1 MQTTQLSKLVVAV
14 AISLS
19 SWQVAATCSTDFT
32 PIHQIQGDGAQSP
45 LTGKTLTTQGVVL
58 GTMYPGSKQP
68 ALLIQSL
75 KSDNNPATSEA
86 LMIADNQLATLY
98 KAGQLVQL
106 TGTVRELSQ
115 MTALTNISASA
126 VCAEQ
131 QPLPKQQLQLPV
143 KQLTDWE
150 ALEGQYL
157 VFPQNLM
164 VNDSYPLA
172 RYGEILLADR
182 RLMVATEVKK
192 PGAEAQAFEQQQ
204 QLHEIWL
211 DDHSTRQNPEPIP
224 FPTGGLSAEK
234 TVRVGDEVRGVEGF
248 LVQTKAGYRLL
259 PTKAP
264 EFASTNPRNNTPKAK
279 PDGALRVGSF
289 NVLNFFTGAGQTPQF
304 PTKRGASNAEEL
316 VRQQG
321 KMIAALSAMDADII
335 GLLEVENNGYGAE
348 GALATIVRL
357 LNEKLGSKVFA
368 FVETAEKPG
377 TDQIKVALIYRIAS
391 VKPVGQ
397 TAINLTGPFVRGSR
411 APLAQSFLHQ
421 GSGTELTVSVNHF
434 KSKGSCPK
442 LPGADN
448 DNNDGQSCWNAA
460 RVIAAKTLAS
470 WLATQPTGQKTSH
483 QLVIGDLNAYRMED
497 PITALEQSGWQ
508 HLPGATLDKNGA
520 VHWSYVF
527 KGRSGS
533 LDHALASKTLADKL
547 VQFEHWHI
555 NADEPAVLDYNTE
568 HKSKAQLKNLYAPT
582 PFRSS
587 DHDPLVMDFKF

>member
-1 MQTTQLSKLVVAV
+1 MHAPKLSKLVFAVAV
-14 AISLS
+14 GFI
-19 SWQVAATCSTDFT
+19 SWQAAAACQSDFT
-32 PIHQIQGDGAQSP
+32 PISTIQGSGAQSS

-58 GTMYPGSKQP
+58 GTIYPGSKHP

-75 KSDNNPATSEA
+75 TSDDNPATSDA
-86 LMIADNQLATLY
+86 LMIADGQLAGLFQP
-98 KAGQLVQL
+98 GQLVQL
-106 TGTVRELSQ
+106 TGTVRELNQ
-115 MTALTNISASA
+115 MTALTNISASE

-131 QPLPKQQLQLPV
+131 QKVAQHQLKLPV
-143 KQLTDWE
+143 GQLTDWE

-157 VFPQNLM
+157 VLPQTLV

-211 DDHSTRQNPEPIP
+211 DDHSNRQNPEPIP
-224 FPTGGLSAEK
+224 YPTGGLSAEH

-264 EFASTNPRNNTPKAK
+264 TFVSANPRSPAPKAK
-279 PDGALRVGSF
+279 PEGALRIASF

-335 GLLEVENNGYGAE
+335 GLLEVENNGYADDS
-348 GALATIVRL
+348 ALATIVRL
-357 LNEKLGSKVFA
+357 LNEKLGSTVFA
-368 FVETAEKPG
+368 MVKTVEKPG
-377 TDQIKVALIYRIAS
+377 TDQIKVAMIYRIAA
-391 VKPVGQ
+391 VKPLGQ
-397 TAINLTGPFVRGSR
+397 AAMHLSGPFVRGSR
-411 APLAQSFLHQ
+411 VPLAQSFVHH
-421 GSGTELTVSVNHF
+421 GSNTELMVSVNHF

-460 RVIAAKTLAS
+460 RIQAATTLAS
-470 WLATQPTGQKTSH
+470 WLATQPTGQQSKK
-483 QLVIGDLNAYRMED
+483 QLVIGDLNAYRFED
-497 PITALEQSGWQ
+497 PIRTLEQAGWQ
-508 HLPGATLDKNGA
+508 HLPGQQLSNGEP
-520 VHWSYVF
+520 HWSFVF

-533 LDHALASKTLADKL
+533 LDHALATKDLAEKL

-568 HKSKAQLKNLYAPT
+568 HKSKQQLKNLYAPT

>member
-1 MQTTQLSKLVVAV
+1 MPSSLIHKLVLPFAL
-14 AISLS
+14 SLL
-19 SWQVAATCSTDFT
+19 SWQVAATCSSDFT
-32 PIHQIQGDGAQSP
+32 PVSQIQGDGAQSP
-45 LTGKTLTTQGVVL
+45 VAGKTLTTQGVVL
-58 GTMYPGSKQP
+58 GTIYPGSKQP

-75 KSDNNPATSEA
+75 QPDTQSGTSDA
-86 LMIADNQLATLY
+86 LMIADSQLAALY
-98 KAGQLVQL
+98 QPGQLIQV
-106 TGTVRELSQ
+106 TGTVREQNQ

-131 QPLPKQQLQLPV
+131 QPLPKLSLQLPV
-143 KQLTDWE
+143 QQLTDWE

-157 VFPQNLM
+157 LFPQTLL

-182 RLMVATEVKK
+182 RLMIATEVTQ
-192 PGAEAQAFEQQQ
+192 PGAAAQAFEQQQ

-211 DDHSTRQNPEPIP
+211 DDHSTRQNPAPIP

-234 TVRVGDEVRGVEGF
+234 TLRVGDEVRGIEGF

-264 EFASTNPRNNTPKAK
+264 QFSSANPRSNSPKAK
-279 PDGALRVGSF
+279 PTGALRVASF

-335 GLLEVENNGYGAE
+335 GLLEVENNGYGAD

-357 LNEKLGSKVFA
+357 LNEKLGSTAFA
-368 FVETAEKPG
+368 FVETTEKPG
-377 TDQIKVALIYRIAS
+377 TDHIKVALIYRIAS

-397 TAINLTGPFVRGSR
+397 TAVNLTGPFERGSR

-421 GSGTELTVSVNHF
+421 GSNTELTVSVNHF

-460 RVIAAKTLAS
+460 RVKAAKALAA
-470 WLATQPTGQKTSH
+470 WLATYPTGQQTSQ
-483 QLVIGDLNAYRMED
+483 QLVIGDLNAYRLED
-497 PITALEQSGWQ
+497 PVTTLEQAGWQ
-508 HLPGATLDKNGA
+508 HLPGAQQKTA
-520 VHWSYVF
+520 VAHWSYVY

-533 LDHALASKTLADKL
+533 LDHALASKTLAAKL

-568 HKSKAQLKNLYAPT
+568 HKSKAQQKNLYAPT

>member
-1 MQTTQLSKLVVAV
+1 MPAPLIQKLVLPFAL
-14 AISLS
+14 SLL
-19 SWQVAATCSTDFT
+19 SWQVAASCRTDFT
-32 PIHQIQGDGAQSP
+32 PVPQIQGDSSQSP
-45 LTGKTLTTQGVVL
+45 LLGTTLTTQGVVL
-58 GTMYPGSKQP
+58 GTIYPGSKQP
-68 ALLIQSL
+68 ALLIQNNQP
-75 KSDNNPATSEA
+75 DDNPATSEA
-86 LMIADNQLATLY
+86 LLIADSSLADLY
-98 KAGQLVQL
+98 QPGQLVQI

-126 VCAEQ
+126 ICAEQ
-131 QPLPKQQLQLPV
+131 QPVPKLQVQLPV
-143 KQLTDWE
+143 AQLTDWE

-157 VFPQNLM
+157 IFPQTLI

-192 PGAEAQAFEQQQ
+192 PGTAAQDFETQQQ
-204 QLHEIWL
+204 RHELWL

-224 FPTGGLSAEK
+224 YPSGGLSAKK
-234 TVRVGDEVRGVEGF
+234 TVRVGDEVRAVEGF

-264 EFASTNPRNNTPKAK
+264 QFTAANPRNHQPKAK
-279 PDGALRVGSF
+279 PAGALRIASF

-316 VRQQG
+316 VRQQA

-335 GLLEVENNGYGAE
+335 GLLEVENNGYGADS
-348 GALATIVRL
+348 ALATIVTL
-357 LNEKLGSKVFA
+357 LNQQLGADTFA
-368 FVETAEKPG
+368 FVQTAEKPG
-377 TDQIKVALIYRIAS
+377 TDQIKVALIYRTAA
-391 VKPVGQ
+391 VKQIGQ
-397 TAINLTGPFVRGSR
+397 PMLNVSGPFARGSR
-411 APLAQSFLHQ
+411 APLVQSFLHQ
-421 GSGTELTVSVNHF
+421 ASATPLTVSVNHF

-442 LPGADN
+442 QQSADS
-448 DNNDGQSCWNAA
+448 DNNDGQSCWNAS
-460 RVIAAKTLAS
+460 RVNAAKTLAS
-470 WLATQPTGQKTSH
+470 WLATNPTGQPTSK

-497 PITALEQSGWQ
+497 PVATLEQSGWQ
-508 HLPGATLDKNGA
+508 HLPGGLEKNSA
-520 VHWSYVF
+520 AHWSFVF

-533 LDHALASKTLADKL
+533 LDHALATPALAEKL

-555 NADEPAVLDYNTE
+555 NADEPAVLDYNME
-568 HKSKAQLKNLYAPT
+568 HKSKSQLKNLYAPT

>member
-1 MQTTQLSKLVVAV
+1 MQTPKLHKLVLAV
-14 AISLS
+14 AMSLLS
-19 SWQVAATCSTDFT
+19 GQAAAACQSDFT
-32 PIHQIQGDGAQSP
+32 SIQLIQGDGAQSP

-58 GTMYPGSKQP
+58 GTIYPESMQA

-75 KSDNNPATSEA
+75 KSDDNPATSEA
-86 LMIADNQLATLY
+86 LMVADSQLASIY
-98 KAGQLVQL
+98 KPGQLVQF

-115 MTALTNISASA
+115 MTALTNISASSI
-126 VCAEQ
+126 CAEQ
-131 QPLPKQQLQLPV
+131 QPQPKLQLQLPV
-143 KQLTDWE
+143 KQLSDWE
-150 ALEGQYL
+150 ALEGQY
-157 VFPQNLM
+157 VEFPQTLI
-164 VNDSYPLA
+164 VNDTYPLA

-182 RLMVATEVKK
+182 RLMIATEVKK
-192 PGAEAQAFEQQQ
+192 PGAEAQAFEKQQ

-224 FPTGGLSAEK
+224 YPTGGLSAEK
-234 TVRVGDEVRGVEGF
+234 TVRVGDEVRGVAGF

-264 EFASTNPRNNTPKAK
+264 SFTSANPRTLQPKTK
-279 PDGALRVGSF
+279 PDGALRVASF
-289 NVLNFFTGAGQTPQF
+289 NVLNFFTGAGQTPRF

-316 VRQQG
+316 IRQQD

-335 GLLEVENNGYGAE
+335 GLLEVENNGYAAE

-357 LNEKLGSKVFA
+357 LNEKLGSTVFA
-368 FVETAEKPG
+368 MVQTTEKPG
-377 TDQIKVALIYRIAS
+377 TDQIKVAMIYRIAS
-391 VKPVGQ
+391 VKPLGQ
-397 TAINLTGPFVRGSR
+397 PAVNLTGPFVRGSR

-421 GSGTELTVSVNHF
+421 ASNTELMVSVNHF

-470 WLATQPTGQKTSH
+470 WLATQPTGQQSAK
-483 QLVIGDLNAYRMED
+483 QLVIGDLNAYRFED
-497 PITALEQSGWQ
+497 PISALEQAGWQ
-508 HLPGATLDKNGA
+508 HLPGQQLSTEGP
-520 VHWSYVF
+520 HWSYVF
-527 KGRSGS
+527 RGRSGS
-533 LDHALASKTLADKL
+533 LDHALATKALAEKL
-547 VQFEHWHI
+547 VQFEHWNI

-568 HKSKAQLKNLYAPT
+568 HKSKQQLKNLYAPT